1 MRGNGNH
8 TAAINCKSESSSIPG
23 EFNVMRML
31 VLGAGLQGSACA
43 YDLLQNPEVKEV
55 RLADLHT
62 DHLATFLAP
71 YSGKRLIFTPLDV
84 RDKEAVLAL
93 MRQSDAA
100 MSAIPYY
107 FNYDLAALAVQA
119 GVHFADLGGNTEI
132 VFKQKTL
139 DAQAKKK
146 GITIIPDCGLAP
158 GMVNILAEHAINQL
172 DTAESLRI
180 FVGGLPQKPEPPLNY
195 QIVYSLEGV
204 LDYYTTL
211 SWVLRDGKRTQ
222 VTALSEVEPVHF
234 DGSVG
239 ELEGFHTAGG
249 LSTMAFRYEGK
260 IPTMEYKTL
269 RYPGHARI
277 MEAIRELGLLE
288 LTPVDVKGMKVVPRD
303 LVVAAMGPRLTKPDA
318 HDLQK
323 ENKAASRRKS
333 VMKWWTTTTKRP
345 ISARWSARP
354 DTRCQLLV
362 RCRRAGKLGR
372 RGCSRPMRRYRR
384 TSTSPSS
391 QNGELSLRRCGR
403 VKGEGESGRRRP
415 TPLPSSPFPFSAPR
429 ADKSPSKPA
438 ESTAPVP
445 RPQRNPWPPA
455 ARRKERQG

>member
-1 MRGNGNH
+1 
-8 TAAINCKSESSSIPG
+8 
-23 EFNVMRML
+23 MRML
-31 VLGAGLQGSACA
+31 VLGAGLQGSACT
-43 YDLLQNPEVKEV
+43 YDLLQNPDVKEV

-62 DHLATFLAP
+62 GHLEPFLAP
-71 YSGKRLIFTPLDV
+71 YSGDRLVFTPLDV

-107 FNYDLAALAVQA
+107 FNYELAELAVEA
-119 GVHFADLGGNTEI
+119 GVHFSDLGGNTEI

-139 DAQAKKK
+139 DPAAKKK

-158 GMVNILAEHAINQL
+158 GMVNILAEHGIRQL
-172 DTAESLRI
+172 DTVESVRI
-180 FVGGLPQKPEPPLNY
+180 FVGGLPQHPEPPLNY

-211 SWVLRDGKRTQ
+211 SWVLRGGKRTQ
-222 VTALSEVEPVHF
+222 VTALSEIEPVRF

-269 RYPGHARI
+269 RYPGHAKI

-288 LTPVDVKGMKVVPRD
+288 LKPVDVKGMKVVPRD

-318 HDLQK
+318 YDLVALRVIA
-323 ENKAASRRKS
+323 EG
-333 VMKWWTTTTKRP
+333 TKNGKP
-345 ISARWSARP
+345 KKVGWELVDYYDQEHGISAMERSTGYSLSITGQMQASGEIGKAGVFTP
-354 DTRCQLLV
+354 DE
-362 RCRRAGKLGR
+362 AI
-372 RGCSRPMRRYRR
+372 
-384 TSTSPSS
+384 
-391 QNGELSLRRCGR
+391 
-403 VKGEGESGRRRP
+403 
-415 TPLPSSPFPFSAPR
+415 
-429 ADKSPSKPA
+429 PA
-438 ESTAPVP
+438 EKYI
-445 RPQRNPWPPA
+445 
-455 ARRKERQG
+455 KELGKRGVMIKEMK

>member
-1 MRGNGNH
+1 
-8 TAAINCKSESSSIPG
+8 
-23 EFNVMRML
+23 MRML

-62 DHLATFLAP
+62 GHLAQFLAP
-71 YSGKRLIFTPLDV
+71 YSGERLIFTPLDV

-107 FNYDLAALAVQA
+107 LNYELAAIALEA
-119 GVHFADLGGNTEI
+119 GIHFSDLGGNTEI

-139 DAQAKKK
+139 DEAAKKK

-158 GMVNILAEHAINQL
+158 GMVNILAEHAIRQL
-172 DTAESLRI
+172 DAVETVRI
-180 FVGGLPQKPEPPLNY
+180 FVGGLPQRPEPPLNY

-211 SWVLRDGKRTQ
+211 SWVLRKGKRTH
-222 VTALSEVEPVHF
+222 VKALSEIEAVNF
-234 DGSVG
+234 GGSLG

-277 MEAIRELGLLE
+277 MEAIRELGLLD
-288 LTPVDVKGMKVVPRD
+288 LSPVDVKGVKVVPRD
-303 LVVAAMGPRLTKPDA
+303 LVVAAMGPRLTKPNA
-318 HDLQK
+318 HDLVALRVYAEGTK
-323 ENKAASRRKS
+323 DGKPKRIGWEMVDYYDEENG
-333 VMKWWTTTTKRP
+333 
-345 ISARWSARP
+345 ISAMERSTGYSLSITGQMQARGEIGKAGVYTP
-354 DTRCQLLV
+354 DEAIPAPKYIAELATRGV
-362 RCRRAGKLGR
+362 MIRE
-372 RGCSRPMRRYRR
+372 MR
-384 TSTSPSS
+384 
-391 QNGELSLRRCGR
+391 
-403 VKGEGESGRRRP
+403 
-415 TPLPSSPFPFSAPR
+415 
-429 ADKSPSKPA
+429 
-438 ESTAPVP
+438 
-445 RPQRNPWPPA
+445 
-455 ARRKERQG
+455 